1 MKEKVKC
8 MKFVKFSFK
17 WSIQSHKCILRKK
30 SGNRW
35 LKRNSYWK
43 ASLLR
48 GCVRRQQKKVGK
60 KFKGCPNVRKYC
72 FFSLETDRHHT
83 WVSFLASWHWSL
95 ALATVGNIRIEK
107 AFSSI
112 SYLYHVL
119 TLRFFVKFVSWVFS
133 SNIYRPTKW
142 PRKQKM

>member
-1 MKEKVKC
+1 MGNCYCKTKRKVQKNKLKC
-8 MKFVKFSFK
+8 VKFVKFLFK
-17 WSIQSHKCILRKK
+17 WSFQSHKYILRKK

-72 FFSLETDRHHT
+72 FFSRETDRHHT

-95 ALATVGNIRIEK
+95 ALATVGNIRTKNSLLIN
-107 AFSSI
+107 F
-112 SYLYHVL
+112 L
-119 TLRFFVKFVSWVFS
+119 FV
-133 SNIYRPTKW
+133 
-142 PRKQKM
+142 PRTGQNW